1 MMQIR
6 ECIISEHGK
15 SCIYTGR
22 WRDRIITLLCIKL
35 LEILYH
41 DVHCKLPDLRDEIL
55 LLE

>member
-1 MMQIR
+1 MQIR

-15 SCIYTGR
+15 SCIYINP
-22 WRDRIITLLCIKL
+22 WRDRIISLLCIKL

-41 DVHCKLPDLRDEIL
+41 DVQCKLPDFGEEIS